1 MSVYLILLAVPLLC
15 AAILGIRL
23 YIRHAVEKRITQ
35 YQNDLTQKHCE
46 EVDNLYRQTRGWRH
60 DIKNHLQTMQAY
72 LEMGQTE
79 QLERYLHDLTTDYN
93 QVDIALKTG
102 NTMVDAIL
110 NSKLSLLKTRDIQVD
125 ATALV
130 PSSLPFSDVDLCVM
144 IGNLLDNSL
153 EACLKIPAEERFVR
167 FYMSRAKGNLYLY
180 VMNSTNGC
188 YRREPG
194 RYRSTKSAAD
204 HGYGLLRIDQVVRK
218 YHGYQDRQDEGN
230 VFATEIL
237 LPLSHNVS
245 IPSP

>member
-167 FYMSRAKGNLYLY
+167 FYMSRAKDNLYLY